1 MNNFI
6 KKFIA
11 IEDFFNEGTRNFI
24 ELVQCNGI
32 TWSKYE
38 LQEIALNQYYYH
50 VRSLLLEYEPD
61 LMFLLCSTDSEYR
74 RVSLKL
80 IKDGLLDF
88 SSSDLFLEK
97 LINIS
102 IIGNDEEKKLSRDI
116 IISRGWLLTRHE
128 LVEDAISNFYNN
140 GLDYYL
146 YKDIGEFLY
155 IIKNNA
161 VLNMH
166 VKLGVH
172 SQDKDIVEWANE
184 LKMNLV
190 GR

>member
-11 IEDFFNEGTRNFI
+11 IEDCFNEGTRNFI

-32 TWSKYE
+32 TWSNYE

-61 LMFLLCSTDSEYR
+61 LMFLLCSNDSEYR

-80 IKDGLLDF
+80 IKDGLLDL
-88 SSSDLFLEK
+88 SSSDLYLEK

-102 IIGNDEEKKLSRDI
+102 IIGNDEEKILSRNI
-116 IISRGWLLTRHE
+116 IISRGWLLARHE
-128 LVEDAISNFYNN
+128 LVEDIISSFYKN

-155 IIKNNA
+155 VIRNNTL
-161 VLNMH
+161 LNMH
-166 VKLGVH
+166 VTLGIH
-172 SQDKDIVEWANE
+172 SQDKDIVELANE

>member
-128 LVEDAISNFYNN
+128 LVEDTISNFYNN

-155 IIKNNA
+155 IIKNNTL
-161 VLNMH
+161 LNMH

>member
-11 IEDFFNEGTRNFI
+11 IEDSFNEGTRNFI
-24 ELVQCNGI
+24 ESVQCNEI

-38 LQEIALNQYYYH
+38 LQEIVLNQYYYH

-61 LMFLLCSTDSEYR
+61 LMFLLCSNDSEYR

-88 SSSDLFLEK
+88 SSSDLYLEK

-102 IIGNDEEKKLSRDI
+102 IIGNDEEKILSRNI
-116 IISRGWLLTRHE
+116 IISRGWLLARHE
-128 LVEDAISNFYNN
+128 LVEDTISNFYKN

-155 IIKNNA
+155 LIRNNA
-161 VLNMH
+161 LLNMH
-166 VKLGVH
+166 VTLGIH
-172 SQDKDIVEWANE
+172 SQDKGIVELANE

>member
-161 VLNMH
+161 LLNMY

>member
-11 IEDFFNEGTRNFI
+11 IEDSFNEGTRNFI
-24 ELVQCNGI
+24 ESVQCNEI

-38 LQEIALNQYYYH
+38 LQEIVLNQYYYH

-61 LMFLLCSTDSEYR
+61 LMFLLCSNDSEYR

-88 SSSDLFLEK
+88 SSSDLYLEK

-102 IIGNDEEKKLSRDI
+102 IIGNDEEKILSRNI
-116 IISRGWLLTRHE
+116 IISRGWLLARHE
-128 LVEDAISNFYNN
+128 LVEDTISNFYKN

-155 IIKNNA
+155 LIRNNA
-161 VLNMH
+161 LLNMH
-166 VKLGVH
+166 VTIGIH
-172 SQDKDIVEWANE
+172 SQDKDIVELANE

>member
-80 IKDGLLDF
+80 IKDSLLDF

-155 IIKNNA
+155 
-161 VLNMH
+161 
-166 VKLGVH
+166 
-172 SQDKDIVEWANE
+172 
-184 LKMNLV
+184 
-190 GR
+190 

>member
-11 IEDFFNEGTRNFI
+11 IEDSFNEGTRNFI
-24 ELVQCNGI
+24 ESVQCNEI

-38 LQEIALNQYYYH
+38 LQEIALNQYYYR

-61 LMFLLCSTDSEYR
+61 LMFLLCSNDSEYR

-88 SSSDLFLEK
+88 SSSYLYLEK

-102 IIGNDEEKKLSRDI
+102 IIGNDEEKILSRNI
-116 IISRGWLLTRHE
+116 IISRGWLLARHE
-128 LVEDAISNFYNN
+128 LVEDIISNFYKN

-155 IIKNNA
+155 VIRNNA
-161 VLNMH
+161 LLNIH
-166 VKLGVH
+166 VTLGIH
-172 SQDKDIVEWANE
+172 SQDKDIVALANE

>member
-11 IEDFFNEGTRNFI
+11 IEDSFNEGTRNFI
-24 ELVQCNGI
+24 ESVQCNEI

-38 LQEIALNQYYYH
+38 LQEIVLNQYYYH

-61 LMFLLCSTDSEYR
+61 LMFLLCSNDSEYR

-88 SSSDLFLEK
+88 SSSDLYLEK

-102 IIGNDEEKKLSRDI
+102 IIGNDEEKILSRNI
-116 IISRGWLLTRHE
+116 IISRGWLLARHE
-128 LVEDAISNFYNN
+128 LVEDTISNFYKN

-155 IIKNNA
+155 LIRNNA
-161 VLNMH
+161 LLNMH
-166 VKLGVH
+166 VTLGIH
-172 SQDKDIVEWANE
+172 SQDKDIVELANE

>member
-11 IEDFFNEGTRNFI
+11 IEDSFNEGTRNFI
-24 ELVQCNGI
+24 ESVQCNEI

-38 LQEIALNQYYYH
+38 LQEIVLNQYYYH

-61 LMFLLCSTDSEYR
+61 LMFLLCSNDSEYR

-88 SSSDLFLEK
+88 SSSDLYLEK

-102 IIGNDEEKKLSRDI
+102 IIGNDEEKILSRNI
-116 IISRGWLLTRHE
+116 IVSRGWLLARHE
-128 LVEDAISNFYNN
+128 LVEDTISNFYKN

-155 IIKNNA
+155 LIRNNA
-161 VLNMH
+161 LLNMH
-166 VKLGVH
+166 VTLGIH
-172 SQDKDIVEWANE
+172 SQDKDIVELANE

>member
-11 IEDFFNEGTRNFI
+11 IEDSFNEGTRNFI
-24 ELVQCNGI
+24 ESVQCNEI

-38 LQEIALNQYYYH
+38 LQEIVLNQYYYH

-61 LMFLLCSTDSEYR
+61 LMFLLCSNDSEYR

-88 SSSDLFLEK
+88 SSSDLYLEK

-102 IIGNDEEKKLSRDI
+102 IIGNDEEKILSRNI
-116 IISRGWLLTRHE
+116 IISRGWLLARHE
-128 LVEDAISNFYNN
+128 LVEDTISNFYKN

-155 IIKNNA
+155 LIRNNA
-161 VLNMH
+161 LLNMH
-166 VKLGVH
+166 VKLGIH
-172 SQDKDIVEWANE
+172 SQDKDIVELANE

>member
-32 TWSKYE
+32 AWSKYE

-161 VLNMH
+161 LLNMH

>member
-1 MNNFI
+1 MNDFI

-11 IEDFFNEGTRNFI
+11 IEDFFNEETRNFI
-24 ELVQCNGI
+24 ESVQRNGI

-38 LQEIALNQYYYH
+38 LQEIALNQHYYL

-61 LMFLLCSTDSEYR
+61 LMFLLCSNDSEHR

-88 SSSDLFLEK
+88 SLSDMFIEK

-102 IIGNDEEKKLSRDI
+102 VIGNDEEKKLSRNI
-116 IISRGWLLTRHE
+116 LISRGWLLTRHE
-128 LVEDAISNFYNN
+128 LVGDIISNFYKKN
-140 GLDYYL
+140 LDYYL

-155 IIKNNA
+155 VIKNNA
-161 VLNMH
+161 LLNAH
-166 VKLGVH
+166 IKLGMR
-172 SQDKDIVEWANE
+172 SQNKDIVELANE
-184 LKMNLV
+184 LKKNLV
-190 GR
+190 GG

>member
-80 IKDGLLDF
+80 IKDSLLDF

-140 GLDYYL
+140 DLDYYL

-161 VLNMH
+161 LLNMH

>member
-11 IEDFFNEGTRNFI
+11 IEDSFNEGTRNFI
-24 ELVQCNGI
+24 ESVQCNEI

-38 LQEIALNQYYYH
+38 LQEIVLNQYYYH

-61 LMFLLCSTDSEYR
+61 LMFLLCSNDSEYR

-88 SSSDLFLEK
+88 SSSDLYLEK

-102 IIGNDEEKKLSRDI
+102 IIGNDEEKILSRNI
-116 IISRGWLLTRHE
+116 IISRGWLLARHE
-128 LVEDAISNFYNN
+128 LVEDTISNFYKN

-155 IIKNNA
+155 LIRNNA
-161 VLNMH
+161 FLNMH
-166 VKLGVH
+166 VTLGIH
-172 SQDKDIVEWANE
+172 SQDKDIVELANE

>member
-128 LVEDAISNFYNN
+128 LVEDVISNFYNN

-161 VLNMH
+161 LLNMH

>member
-1 MNNFI
+1 MNNLI

-24 ELVQCNGI
+24 ESVQCNGI

-38 LQEIALNQYYYH
+38 LQEIALNQYYYN

-61 LMFLLCSTDSEYR
+61 LMFLLCSNDSEHR

-88 SSSDLFLEK
+88 SLSDLFLEK

-102 IIGNDEEKKLSRDI
+102 IIGNDEEKNLSRNI

-128 LVEDAISNFYNN
+128 LVEDIISNFYKN

-155 IIKNNA
+155 GIRNNA
-161 VLNMH
+161 LLNMH
-166 VKLGVH
+166 VTLGIH
-172 SQDKDIVEWANE
+172 SQDKDIVELANE

>member
-11 IEDFFNEGTRNFI
+11 IEDSFNEGTRNFI
-24 ELVQCNGI
+24 ESVQCNEI

-38 LQEIALNQYYYH
+38 LQEIVLNQYYYH

-61 LMFLLCSTDSEYR
+61 LMFLLCSNDSEYR

-88 SSSDLFLEK
+88 SSSDLYLEK

-102 IIGNDEEKKLSRDI
+102 IIGNDEEKILSRNI
-116 IISRGWLLTRHE
+116 IISRGWLLARHE
-128 LVEDAISNFYNN
+128 LVEDTISNFYKN

-155 IIKNNA
+155 LIRNNA
-161 VLNMH
+161 LLNMH
-166 VKLGVH
+166 VTLGIH
-172 SQDKDIVEWANE
+172 SQDKDIVELANE
-184 LKMNLV
+184 IKMNLG

>member
-80 IKDGLLDF
+80 IKDSLLDF

-161 VLNMH
+161 LLNMH

>member
-80 IKDGLLDF
+80 IKDSLLDF

-102 IIGNDEEKKLSRDI
+102 IIGNDEEKKQSRDI

-161 VLNMH
+161 LLNMH

>member
-1 MNNFI
+1 
-6 KKFIA
+6 
-11 IEDFFNEGTRNFI
+11 
-24 ELVQCNGI
+24 
-32 TWSKYE
+32 
-38 LQEIALNQYYYH
+38 
-50 VRSLLLEYEPD
+50 
-61 LMFLLCSTDSEYR
+61 MFLLCSTDSEHR

-88 SSSDLFLEK
+88 SLSDLFIEK
-97 LINIS
+97 LINTS
-102 IIGNDEEKKLSRDI
+102 INGNDEEKKLSRNI
-116 IISRGWLLTRHE
+116 IISRGWLLTRNE
-128 LVEDAISNFYNN
+128 LVGNIISDFYKKD
-140 GLDYYL
+140 LDYYL

-155 IIKNNA
+155 IIKNNTL
-161 VLNMH
+161 LNMH

>member
-161 VLNMH
+161 LLNMH
-166 VKLGVH
+166 VKLGAH

>member
-1 MNNFI
+1 MNSFI

-24 ELVQCNGI
+24 ESVQCNGI
-32 TWSKYE
+32 TWTKYE

-61 LMFLLCSTDSEYR
+61 LMFLLCSNDSEHR

-102 IIGNDEEKKLSRDI
+102 IIGNDEEKNMSRNI

-128 LVEDAISNFYNN
+128 LVGDAISIFYKN

-155 IIKNNA
+155 LIKNN
-161 VLNMH
+161 VLLNRH
-166 VKLGVH
+166 VKLGMH
-172 SQDKDIVEWANE
+172 SQDKDIVELANE

>member
-1 MNNFI
+1 
-6 KKFIA
+6 
-11 IEDFFNEGTRNFI
+11 
-24 ELVQCNGI
+24 
-32 TWSKYE
+32 
-38 LQEIALNQYYYH
+38 
-50 VRSLLLEYEPD
+50 
-61 LMFLLCSTDSEYR
+61 
-74 RVSLKL
+74 
-80 IKDGLLDF
+80 
-88 SSSDLFLEK
+88 
-97 LINIS
+97 
-102 IIGNDEEKKLSRDI
+102 
-116 IISRGWLLTRHE
+116 WLLTRHE

-161 VLNMH
+161 LLNMH

>member
-161 VLNMH
+161 LLNMH

>member
-11 IEDFFNEGTRNFI
+11 IEDSFNEGTRNFI
-24 ELVQCNGI
+24 ESVQCNEI

-38 LQEIALNQYYYH
+38 LQEIVLNQYYYH

-61 LMFLLCSTDSEYR
+61 LMFLLCSNDSEYR

-88 SSSDLFLEK
+88 SSSDLYLEK

-102 IIGNDEEKKLSRDI
+102 IIGNDEEKILSRNI
-116 IISRGWLLTRHE
+116 IISRGWLLARHE
-128 LVEDAISNFYNN
+128 LVEDTISNFYKN

-155 IIKNNA
+155 LIRNNA
-161 VLNMH
+161 LLNMH
-166 VKLGVH
+166 VTLGIH
-172 SQDKDIVEWANE
+172 SQDKEIVELANE